1 MQILDPA
8 VPLTINVAQGTQ
20 MKLEEQSENQPWMT
34 SQTRDVFAVNADAT
48 PDIVNAKRE
57 IAYTSK

>member
-1 MQILDPA
+1 
-8 VPLTINVAQGTQ
+8 